1 METRERGRRT
11 LARRKRRC
19 SPAAAH
25 FIEGEGCCRGP
36 FLGASEACPGAYQ
49 GAYQGACQEACREEA
64 SCRVETCQGAAFLEE
79 PYRGGTFLEGAA
91 CLEET
96 CREEL
101 REEVRLRIR
110 GERQAYLVPSS

>member
-1 METRERGRRT
+1 METC
-11 LARRKRRC
+11 L
-19 SPAAAH
+19 
-25 FIEGEGCCRGP
+25 
-36 FLGASEACPGAYQ
+36 
-49 GAYQGACQEACREEA
+49 
-64 SCRVETCQGAAFLEE
+64 GAAFLEE

-101 REEVRLRIR
+101 REEVRLRVR